1 MIRLVRY
8 IFISGFFLLLFAD
21 LIIAQDSSVSIAE
34 RFIEERG
41 EVILEFDRPEKN
53 VLNEISRIIS
63 VDYVSEKSVRAYAN
77 QSGLLRFLELGLDF
91 IVLDPPGFDSR
102 STEIKSYSDLS
113 FFEKYPDYDEYDSI
127 MQAFAQNY
135 PTLCVLDTFGY
146 SVEGRMLL
154 VVKLS
159 DNATSDEAEP
169 EFFYTSTMHGDETLG
184 FILMLRLI
192 DYLLSNYGTDSYA
205 SNLLDGIELW
215 INPLANPD
223 GFYRTAGR
231 TRYNANGVDLN
242 RNFPDPRVGANP
254 DGNDY
259 QVETLDMMQ
268 FMESRRFRM
277 SANFHSGAEVINYP
291 WDTWSARHADDD
303 WFQFI
308 SHEYAD
314 TVQDYS
320 TGYMTGF
327 NDGITNGYDW
337 YMITGGRQ
345 DYVTY
350 FLQGRETTIEL
361 DNDHYT
367 PESQLND
374 FWEYNYRSLLNYAY
388 QASYGIQGVVTDSVT
403 GLPLEAKIELVGH
416 DFDSSMVFSEPGN
429 GLYVRLLNEGSYE
442 LTFSLEG
449 YYDRTISGL
458 GVVNYQATILDV
470 KLVPS
475 GTLVSPII
483 EAIDI
488 EIFPNPVST
497 ELQLRFSISK
507 PEILGFAVYD
517 IMGRQLLR
525 IKQEEFS
532 MGQHTVS
539 LNASN
544 LPVAILIV
552 EVQGK
557 DFLVRKKFVKGDH

>member
-1 MIRLVRY
+1 M
-8 IFISGFFLLLFAD
+8 LFAD

-41 EVILEFDRPEKN
+41 EVILEFDRPERD

-63 VDYVSEKSVRAYAN
+63 VDYVSEKTVRAYAN

-102 STEIKSYSDLS
+102 STETKSYSDLS

-184 FILMLRLI
+184 FVLMLRLI
-192 DYLLSNYGTDSYA
+192 DYLLSNYGTDAYVTD
-205 SNLLDGIELW
+205 LLNGIELW

-242 RNFPDPRVGANP
+242 RNFPNPRYGLHP

-259 QVETLDMMQ
+259 QAETLAMMQ
-268 FMESRRFRM
+268 FMESRNFSM
-277 SANFHSGAEVINYP
+277 SANFHSGAEVVNYP
-291 WDTWSARHADDD
+291 WDSWRTYDPDFHSTHPDND
-303 WFQFI
+303 WFIMI
-308 SHEYAD
+308 SRNYAD
-314 TVQDYS
+314 TAKNYAGPSYFTFPVS
-320 TGYMTGF
+320 VGYVFG
-327 NDGITNGYDW
+327 GDW
-337 YMITGGRQ
+337 YRIYGGRQ

-367 PESQLND
+367 PENQLND
-374 FWEYNYRSLLNYAY
+374 FWEYNYRSLMNYAY

-403 GLPLEAKIELVGH
+403 GLPLKAKIELIGH

-442 LTFSLEG
+442 LTFSSEG

-458 GVVNYQATILDV
+458 GVVNYQTTILDV

-497 ELQLRFSISK
+497 ELQLRFSLSK
-507 PEILGFAVYD
+507 SEILGFAIYD

-525 IKQEEFS
+525 INQEEFS

-539 LNASN
+539 LNVSN
-544 LPVAILIV
+544 LPVGILIV
-552 EVQGK
+552 EVQGVE
-557 DFLVRKKFVKGDH
+557 FTIRKKFVKSNH

>member
-1 MIRLVRY
+1 MIRKLRYFLVL
-8 IFISGFFLLLFAD
+8 GFFFLLFAD

-41 EVILEFDRPEKN
+41 EVILEFARPERD

-63 VDYVSEKSVRAYAN
+63 VDFVSEKTIRAYAN
-77 QSGLLRFLELGLDF
+77 QSGFLRFLELGLDF

-102 STEIKSYSDLS
+102 SPEIKLYSDLS

-146 SVEGRMLL
+146 SVDDRMLL

-159 DNATSDEAEP
+159 DYAANDEAEP
-169 EFFYTSTMHGDETLG
+169 EFLYTSTMHGDETLG
-184 FILMLRLI
+184 FVLMLRLI
-192 DYLLSNYGTDSYA
+192 DYLLSNYGTDAYVTD
-205 SNLLDGIELW
+205 LLDGTELW

-254 DGNDY
+254 DGEDY
-259 QVETLDMMQ
+259 QAETLAMMQ
-268 FMESRRFRM
+268 FMESRNFVM

-314 TVQDYS
+314 TVQDFS

-327 NDGITNGYDW
+327 NDGITNGFDW

-345 DYVTY
+345 DYATY

-367 PESQLND
+367 PESQLNA

-403 GLPLEAKIELVGH
+403 GLPLKAKIELIGH
-416 DFDSSMVFSEPGN
+416 DHDSSLVFSEPAN
-429 GLYVRLLNEGSYE
+429 GFYVRLLNEGSYE
-442 LTFSLEG
+442 LTFSSEG
-449 YYDRTISGL
+449 YYDRTISGC
-458 GVVNYQATILDV
+458 GVVNYQTTILDV

-475 GTLVSPII
+475 GTLVSPIV

-497 ELQLRFSISK
+497 EFQLRFSISK
-507 PEILGFAVYD
+507 SEILGFAIYD
-517 IMGRQLLR
+517 IMGRQLMR
-525 IKQEEFS
+525 INQEEFS
-532 MGQHTVS
+532 MGQHTIS

-544 LPVAILIV
+544 LPVGILII

-557 DFLVRKKFVKGDH
+557 DFLVRKKFVKSNH